1 MNHPKPAALPKVL
14 WSLLFGNFVIGTGV
28 MVVPG
33 TLNEISASLGETVPV
48 TGQLITLAAA
58 VMCVGAPLFASVV
71 AGWDRRRLLALCMVW
86 YAFWLGLS
94 VFMPNFGSLLVV
106 RALAVVAPAIF
117 TPQAAACVG
126 LLVAPEQRGRAITFV
141 FLGWSVASVLGMP
154 LGAWVGGT
162 LGWRTAFGVVAVLSA
177 VSAVWVWR
185 ALPNGIRPPAL
196 SRAAWGETLRS
207 PALMLSV
214 AVTLLYA
221 SGQFVLFS
229 YFAPYF
235 STTLQAGPGEI
246 SLLFFWF
253 GAFGLLGNVVM
264 SRHIDRVGAPQSV
277 MWGIGCMALSLFLWP
292 LGSTLVLAGLVCV
305 PWALG
310 CFSSNSAQQARLVG
324 IAPGLA
330 SGSIALNS
338 SAMYARTMLS
348 KSGSARMPSAG
359 PRTGA
364 KRGGQVATMRSI
376 TGSGCHF
383 TRSATASP
391 AMRRSA
397 ATISPTLTQMPGT
410 LIERVCANFAAGTSW
425 PTIRFAITVRGDET
439 HTLVAGTT
447 GQIASTPFKGSRM
460 MLLANDEAARLGLP
474 GRTVIVGRRKE
485 RPST

>member
-1 MNHPKPAALPKVL
+1 M
-14 WSLLFGNFVIGTGV
+14 LFGNFVIGTGV

-48 TGQLITLAAA
+48 TGQLITVAAA
-58 VMCVGAPLFASVV
+58 VMCLGAPLFASVV

-86 YAFWLGLS
+86 YALWLGVCAL
-94 VFMPNFGSLLVV
+94 MPNFGSLLLV

-126 LLVAPEQRGRAITFV
+126 LLVRPEQRGRAITFV

-154 LGAWVGGT
+154 LGAWVGGM
-162 LGWRTAFGVVAVLSA
+162 LGWRTAFGAVALLSV
-177 VSAVWVWR
+177 VSAAWLWR

-196 SRAAWGETLRS
+196 SRAAWVETLRS

-214 AVTLLYA
+214 AVTLLYS

-235 STTLQAGPGEI
+235 HATMQATPLQL

-253 GAFGLLGNVVM
+253 GAFGLLGNIVM
-264 SRHIDRVGAPQSV
+264 SRQIDRVGAPRSV
-277 MWGIGCMALSLFLWP
+277 MWSVGCMALSLLLWP
-292 LGSTLVLAGLVCV
+292 LGSTMVLAGLVCI

-338 SAMYARTMLS
+338 SAMYAGQAL
-348 KSGSARMPSAG
+348 
-359 PRTGA
+359 GA
-364 KRGGQVATMRSI
+364 
-376 TGSGCHF
+376 GSGGWLI
-383 TRSATASP
+383 AQG
-391 AMRRSA
+391 
-397 ATISPTLTQMPGT
+397 QMGS
-410 LIERVCANFAAGTSW
+410 LHWFG
-425 PTIRFAITVRGDET
+425 
-439 HTLVAGTT
+439 LVA
-447 GQIASTPFKGSRM
+447 
-460 MLLANDEAARLGLP
+460 LLAAMAMSWWASRQRSHLGVH
-474 GRTVIVGRRKE
+474 G
-485 RPST
+485 